1 MLEPLPGAVQL
12 TVALAFPAV
21 AVLPRAE
28 TYPFVPNP
36 VTVQGSIAWSDG
48 HPVSADVVFEA
59 SGIYAVASMPATAS
73 SDAGPSKEGG
83 SAGEGGEAG
92 LQYPLQTQGFE
103 YVAHTTAQPDLAAS
117 DGGVPES
124 GVSTYSIVLPPGEYR
139 ISVRPLDVAPSPV
152 DAGPPSHGV
161 LVIDGFDTGQGAD
174 SIPGPD
180 IAVPVAPILSG
191 TAVVADG
198 RPLSGATV
206 EALPVHCAQSM
217 RNDGGTPLPDS
228 PACMPR
234 YAQGQTA
241 DSDGSFALALDPGE
255 YLVRVEPVD
264 GTRLPWVAQSVSV
277 PPSGQIAFRIPA
289 PVHRELQLFG
299 QDGIAVTNAVVRM
312 FTVPAS
318 GLAIELGRAVTDP
331 AGRFDM
337 YIDPAAQ

>member
-1 MLEPLPGAVQL
+1 
-12 TVALAFPAV
+12 
-21 AVLPRAE
+21 
-28 TYPFVPNP
+28 